1 MKVNYTCRKADITD
15 GQKKKLKSKFEKLHK
30 ILGAKK
36 TPEAHVYLS
45 RQRHRCDAEVTL
57 HALSHTLV
65 VTASNVD
72 AFTAVAAALE
82 KLGKQVVKN
91 KHKLI
96 ETRRPERQRG
106 EPSLATRIAADPAA
120 LALGAEP
127 EPRGRAKP
135 RVITG
140 NGIAPKP
147 LTVEEALIQIEELDR
162 DQLTY
167 RDAEN
172 GAVRVLARRRDGN
185 FELVEVG

>member
-1 MKVNYTCRKADITD
+1 MKVNYTCRKAEITD

-36 TPEAHVYLS
+36 TSEAHVYLS

-96 ETRRPERQRG
+96 DTRRPERQRG
-106 EPSLATRIAADPAA
+106 EPSLATRVAADPAA
-120 LALGAEP
+120 RGAEP

-135 RVITG
+135 QVITG

>member
-1 MKVNYTCRKADITD
+1 MKVHYNCRNADLTD
-15 GQKKKLKSKFEKLHK
+15 GQKKKLKAKFEKLHK

-36 TPEAHVYLS
+36 TSEAHVYLS
-45 RQRHRCDAEVTL
+45 RQRHLCDAEVTL
-57 HALSHTLV
+57 HALNHTLV
-65 VTASNVD
+65 VTASSVD

-96 ETRRPERQRG
+96 DTRRPERQRG
-106 EPSLATRIAADPAA
+106 EPSPATRIAADSAS
-120 LALGAEP
+120 LALDAAEDSGAAP
-127 EPRGRAKP
+127 KP
-135 RVITG
+135 RVITA

-167 RDAEN
+167 RDAES

>member
-1 MKVNYTCRKADITD
+1 MKVDYTCRKADITD

-36 TPEAHVYLS
+36 TSEAHVFLS

-72 AFTAVAAALE
+72 AFAAVAAALE

-91 KHKLI
+91 KNKLI

-106 EPSLATRIAADPAA
+106 EPSPATRVAADPAA
-120 LALGAEP
+120 AALGAAP
-127 EPRGRAKP
+127 ESDGRRP

-167 RDAEN
+167 RDAES